1 MQKCPECEVDL
12 DELQDYEL
20 EEGENVNCPQCSLE
34 LKVVKVE
41 PLTLV
46 PVEAEE

>member
-20 EEGENVNCPQCSLE
+20 EEGESVACPQCSIE

-41 PLTLV
+41 PLTLAV
-46 PVEAEE
+46 PEEE